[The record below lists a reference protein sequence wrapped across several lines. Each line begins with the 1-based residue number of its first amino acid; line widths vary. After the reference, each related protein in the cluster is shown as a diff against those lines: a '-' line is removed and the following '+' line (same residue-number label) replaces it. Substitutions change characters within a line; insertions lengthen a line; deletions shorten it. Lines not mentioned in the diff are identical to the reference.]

1 MVEAPAVEPV
11 EAQEVVLVAALE
23 AALVVVPAAAQ
34 EAVLE
39 AGQEAGPVMLV
50 ARRRFC

>member
-34 EAVLE
+34 EA
-39 AGQEAGPVMLV
+39 GQEAGPVMLV